1 MTGREK
7 SKNGLETWIGPES
20 ENGRPGEGITSSKNM
35 ESCGVATLGQM
46 WGREIEEWGEVAEE
60 MNGKVVSWKETS
72 LEMKIYLVT
81 KFNNL

>member
-1 MTGREK
+1 
-7 SKNGLETWIGPES
+7 
-20 ENGRPGEGITSSKNM
+20 M

-72 LEMKIYLVT
+72 LEMKIYLVM